1 MRPRALLHVLHH
13 RVNIILT
20 DFNLAVLTP
29 TAKLPNLIPRQSCTV
44 YEYVCMYMHKHSSCL
59 EMQFKTFG
67 LHKLLY
73 NYHSQCY
80 GSVGSHCFIS
90 AMAECDCEESEKER
104 VSRRAK
110 KQTKAQDA
118 VITL

>member
-1 MRPRALLHVLHH
+1 MLAICTAHIEGCWVRPRALLHALHHH

-29 TAKLPNLIPRQSCTV
+29 TAKLPNLIPQQSYTV
-44 YEYVCMYMHKHSSCL
+44 YEYVCMY
-59 EMQFKTFG
+59 T
-67 LHKLLY
+67 LY

-90 AMAECDCEESEKER
+90 AMAECDCEERKS
-104 VSRRAK
+104 
-110 KQTKAQDA
+110 
-118 VITL
+118 